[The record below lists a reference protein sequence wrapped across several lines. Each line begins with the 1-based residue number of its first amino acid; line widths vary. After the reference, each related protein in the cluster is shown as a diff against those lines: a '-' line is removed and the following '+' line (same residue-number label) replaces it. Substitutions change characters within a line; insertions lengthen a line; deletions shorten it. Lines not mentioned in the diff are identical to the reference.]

1 MPVMPDKSFE
11 PANALMLGIRMLM
24 QLTMLV
30 GFFWALSQGRLGL
43 AGLVVLIMLATLS
56 PIWLSHWLEIHLP
69 PEAELLAILF
79 LYSSL
84 FLGEFGDFYE
94 KFFWWDA
101 LLHTSSGFLMGLF
114 AYILIFVLN
123 RSPRSSLNLTP
134 PFVAL
139 FTMSFAIAAGGVW
152 EIFEYSCDYFFGLNM
167 QKSGLEDTMGDM
179 IVNLI
184 GASVFGLIGYLQ
196 FRLDK
201 DSLIA
206 PMIDRFMRDNPD
218 LLK

>member
-1 MPVMPDKSFE
+1 MPENSFK
-11 PANALMLGIRMLM
+11 PATTLMLGIRMAL
-24 QLTMLV
+24 QLTMLIGLV
-30 GFFWALSQGRLGL
+30 WALMQARFGL
-43 AGLVVLIMLATLS
+43 AGMVALIMIATLS

-79 LYSSL
+79 LFSSL

-94 KFFWWDA
+94 RFSWWDD
-101 LLHTSSGFLMGLF
+101 LLHTSSGFMMGLL

-123 RSPRSSLNLTP
+123 RTPRISLNLSP

-139 FTMSFAIAAGGVW
+139 FTICFAVATGGVW
-152 EIFEYSCDYFFGLNM
+152 EIFEYGMDQIFGLNM
-167 QKSGLEDTMGDM
+167 QKSGLQDTMSDL
-179 IVNLI
+179 IVNFI
-184 GASVFGLIGYLQ
+184 GALVFGLIGYLQ

-201 DSLIA
+201 DSIIA
-206 PMIDRFMRDNPD
+206 PLIDKFMRENPN

>member
-1 MPVMPDKSFE
+1 MPDKSFK
-11 PANALMLGIRMLM
+11 PATALMLGIRMLM

-30 GFFWALSQGRLGL
+30 GVFWAISQGRLGL
-43 AGLVVLIMLATLS
+43 AGLVVLIMLATLF
-56 PIWLSHWLEIHLP
+56 PIWLSHRLEIHLP

-79 LYSSL
+79 IYSSL

-139 FTMSFAIAAGGVW
+139 FTVSFAIAAGGVW
-152 EIFEYSCDYFFGLNM
+152 EIFEYTCDHFFGLNM
-167 QKSGLEDTMGDM
+167 QKSGLQDTMGDM

-206 PMIDRFMRDNPD
+206 PLIDRFMRDNPD